1 MSDTPPNPAATAL
14 DGASCAVHPGGRA
27 AARPAIEGGL
37 LGGGCCSDDGG
48 VVGSQAPMARGARRS
63 RAMVG
68 LVFLVFAGAL
78 GTRRL
83 PGSVALWPASLVP
96 TWFGISHLVAG
107 VTGYQGCPEL
117 GAIPSVMLGRPVGTS
132 CELWQRIDRWVER
145 PGRRG
150 ALLVSR
156 DGSPRRPRAG
166 R

>member
-1 MSDTPPNPAATAL
+1 MSEIPSYPAEAAL
-14 DGASCAVHPGGRA
+14 DGGSCAVHPGGCA
-27 AARPAIEGGL
+27 GARPSTKGGL
-37 LGGGCCSDDGG
+37 LSGGCCSEGG
-48 VVGSQAPMARGARRS
+48 VVESQAPMARAARRP

-83 PGSVALWPASLVP
+83 PGAIALWPASLVP

-132 CELWQRIDRWVER
+132 CELWQRIDRWVDP
-145 PGRRG
+145 PGST
-150 ALLVSR
+150 AT
-156 DGSPRRPRAG
+156 PCC
-166 R
+166 